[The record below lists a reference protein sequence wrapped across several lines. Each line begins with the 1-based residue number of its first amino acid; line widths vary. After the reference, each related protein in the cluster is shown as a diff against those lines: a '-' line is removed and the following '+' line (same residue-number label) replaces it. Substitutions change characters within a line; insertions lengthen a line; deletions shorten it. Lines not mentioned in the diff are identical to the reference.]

1 MLELADLEVRYGEY
15 LALQD
20 VSLTVAPSEVVC
32 LLGANGSGKSTL
44 QNTVSGL
51 VRARRGTIRFDG
63 EAIGDLPTYR
73 LIERG
78 MAHVLE
84 RRRLFPYMTVLENLL
99 VGSYIPAARAHRGAS
114 LERVYALFPRLRER
128 RHQLAHTLSGGEQQ
142 MVAIARGLM
151 ARPRFLMLDE
161 PFLGLAPRL
170 VLEIAETIRRINAE
184 GVTILFT
191 EQNIQQSLEI
201 ADRGYILET
210 GRLVLSGPSPDLL
223 RNEDLKRVYMGL
235 RSPTDVEI
243 SSHGQPT

>member
-1 MLELADLEVRYGEY
+1 VLEVADLEVRYGEY

-20 VSLTVAPSEVVC
+20 VSLTVGRGEVVC

-44 QNTVSGL
+44 ENAVSGL

-63 EAIGDLPTYR
+63 QPIGDVPTYR

-99 VGSYIPAARAHRGAS
+99 VGSYIPAARARRAES
-114 LERVYALFPRLRER
+114 LERVCALFPRLRER
-128 RHQLAHTLSGGEQQ
+128 RSQLAHTLSGGEQQ

-170 VLEIAETIRRINAE
+170 VLEIAQTIRRINAE

-201 ADRGYILET
+201 ADRGYVLET
-210 GRLVLSGPSPDLL
+210 GRLVLAGPSADLL
-223 RNEDLKRVYMGL
+223 RNEDLKRAYMGL
-235 RSPTDVEI
+235 PA
-243 SSHGQPT
+243 